1 MVSLPR
7 IQNDRLMFFLLFPI
21 RQCKTIRWCWRFSL
35 KYYVLSPNPKQA
47 VGVGFLAHNMV
58 SHPGTLSEALVL
70 VLVLRT
76 WFSIRESKTSRW
88 YWRSL
93 LNRWLVMFHPW
104 IRNEPLELALFLR
117 IWYPNWESK
126 TSHRCPNRKSKPS
139 RWCWR
144 SCLEHDVPTEN
155 TNQAV
160 GAGGLVWIIVLH

>member
-21 RQCKTIRWCWRFSL
+21 RQCKTIRWCWRFPQ

-76 WFSIRESKTSRW
+76 WFSIRESRTSRW
-88 YWRSL
+88 YSL
-93 LNRWLVMFHPW
+93 AFSLKPWCSIYEKETNRWNWHSF
-104 IRNEPLELALFLR
+104 LEYGIPIENPKQA
-117 IWYPNWESK
+117 IG
-126 TSHRCPNRKSKPS
+126 
-139 RWCWR
+139 
-144 SCLEHDVPTEN
+144 VPTESPN
-155 TNQAV
+155 RAV
-160 GAGGLVWIIVLH
+160 GAGGPA